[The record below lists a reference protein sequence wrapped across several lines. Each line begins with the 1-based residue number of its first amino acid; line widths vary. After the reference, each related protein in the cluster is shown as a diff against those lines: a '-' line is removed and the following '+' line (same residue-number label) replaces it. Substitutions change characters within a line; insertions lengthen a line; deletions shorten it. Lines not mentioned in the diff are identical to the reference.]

1 MAATPLTVGM
11 FVLAL
16 VVVSVVGGWLMLRV
30 DSSPAHRR
38 VASGGRK
45 AERFRSEVRAQAPDR
60 GWRVQTS
67 EDRPFPAG
75 AVPRRATPVA
85 CRLAVTGDRPRPFRA
100 ESWQM
105 EHRTAGLSWAPP
117 SSSTG
122 SPCSSTGSSHK
133 TLPDFAVTGDGSWA
147 AMLATLPE
155 ALVGDGRSV
164 GGLTV
169 HGGGEGRA
177 ERLVPLAAELRAE
190 ELWVVVAG
198 REVTLVREGELDV
211 AGLQR
216 RLDLGGRVAAA
227 LSAP

>member
-30 DSSPAHRR
+30 DSSPADRR

-75 AVPRRATPVA
+75 AVPRRATPVV

-105 EHRTAGLSWAPP
+105 EHRNAGAVVGTALLQHRL
-117 SSSTG
+117 TLQLDRQLD
-122 SPCSSTGSSHK
+122 K